1 MIGAGLKTPITAII
15 IAGLAALVAV
25 PALAFDYARYK
36 DADLDD
42 MLAQPRPKTGM
53 DLGGAKPYRLEVT
66 LVSYEETCAVQLVP
80 ASMRML
86 GFTQDQIDGVQAS
99 RCIKVRSAKG
109 KEALVYIQD
118 VVRAFLPRE
127 VPLGNSLTL
136 FVIQLFTNPQGPGLL
151 VNEFQTPKAAPA
163 AAAANGAT
171 NPPCGCGTAEF
182 HPGVDMTSDKEGA
195 PVTAMDDGVVI
206 RVEQDDQA
214 AVDAFNIGRCGRYVV
229 VKHVYPNGH
238 VVFTRYAQLGR
249 IVGADGRPVAVGA
262 KFRKQDKIGEI
273 GPRKVLHFEIR
284 AAVIG
289 ALKTDAAWQARYG
302 SDPSMDWSRYD
313 PVNPQTFDA
322 DMFAGRPRKP

>member
-1 MIGAGLKTPITAII
+1 MIGAGLKAPIAAII
-15 IAGLAALVAV
+15 VAGLAPLLAA

-42 MLAQPRPKTGM
+42 VLAQPRPRTGM
-53 DLGGAKPYRLEVT
+53 DLNGSKPYRLEVT
-66 LVSYEETCAVQLVP
+66 LLSYEETCAVQSVP
-80 ASMRML
+80 VTMRML
-86 GFTQDQIDGVQAS
+86 GYTPEQIDGVQAS

-109 KEALVYIQD
+109 KEALLFIQD

-127 VPLGNSLTL
+127 VPLGSRLTL
-136 FVIQLFTNPQGPGLL
+136 FVIHLFTSSQGPGLL
-151 VNEFQTPKAAPA
+151 VNEFQTPKAAPDTA
-163 AAAANGAT
+163 AKAAT
-171 NPPCGCGTAEF
+171 EPPCGCGTPDF

-214 AVDAFNIGRCGRYVV
+214 SVDAPNIGHCGRYVV
-229 VKHVYPNGH
+229 VKHIYPNGH
-238 VVFTRYAQLGR
+238 VVFSRYAQLGR
-249 IVGADGRPVAVGA
+249 VVGADGHAVAVGA
-262 KFRKQDKIGEI
+262 KIRKQDKIGEI
-273 GPRKVLHFEIR
+273 GPRKLLHFEIR

-289 ALKTDAAWQARYG
+289 ALKTDAAWQTRYG

-322 DMFAGRPRKP
+322 DLFAGRSRKP